1 MKRNQFLHFACKLL
15 AIPACILI
23 SAGSALA
30 AGPTE
35 NVLYHFQGGSDGAE
49 PYARLVFD
57 AAGNLYGTT
66 LFGGDGCKYECGTVF
81 QLTPNAGGGWKETVL
96 HRFAGPDGKYPQS
109 TLVLDQL
116 GNLYGTTSDGGR
128 YGGGVVFELARRSN
142 GTWKE
147 SILHH
152 FGHGND
158 GANPSAGL
166 IWDAAA
172 GNLYGTTQGGGRTAC
187 QQGCGIVF
195 KLTPT
200 ADGRWQESTLYAFKG
215 NSDGS
220 GLRGGLAFDNAG
232 NLYGTTS
239 NFPGT
244 AFKLTP
250 TSHGPWKKTLLHA
263 FKPGGD
269 GSNPVGSLII
279 DEKGNLYGAT
289 VTGGACELC
298 GIVFRLTPTSH
309 GPWKKTTLYEF
320 KSDQR
325 GRQPYDGVAFDPK
338 GNLYG
343 ATSRNGDPTCD
354 CGTVFKLTPRAS
366 GQWHET
372 NLHIFKGSGDGAVPN
387 GSVILDTKGN
397 VYGTTTDDGWGVVYE
412 IAP

>member
-1 MKRNQFLHFACKLL
+1 MKRKQSLDSACKLL
-15 AIPACILI
+15 AILACILI

-49 PYARLVFD
+49 PYARVVFD
-57 AAGNLYGTT
+57 TAGNLYGTT
-66 LFGGDGCKYECGTVF
+66 LFGGNGCKYECGTVF

-96 HRFAGPDGKYPQS
+96 HQFAGPDGKYPTS
-109 TLVLDQL
+109 ALVFDKL

-128 YGGGVVFELARRSN
+128 YGAGVVFKLTQGSN

-158 GANPSAGL
+158 GANPFAGL
-166 IWDAAA
+166 IWDTA
-172 GNLYGTTQGGGRTAC
+172 GNLYGTAQGGGRRAC
-187 QQGCGIVF
+187 QGGCGTVF

-200 ADGRWQESTLYAFKG
+200 AGGHWQESTLYAFKG
-215 NSDGS
+215 DSDGS
-220 GLRGGLAFDNAG
+220 GLRGGLVFDKTG

-239 NFPGT
+239 NYPGT
-244 AFKLTP
+244 VFRLTP
-250 TSHGPWKKTLLHA
+250 TSQGPWKKTLLHA
-263 FKPGGD
+263 FTPGAD
-269 GSNPVGSLII
+269 GNNPVGSLII
-279 DEKGNLYGAT
+279 DGNNNLYGAT

-309 GPWKKTTLYEF
+309 GLWKKSTLYEF

-325 GRQPYDGVAFDPK
+325 GRQPYDGVAFDPE

-354 CGTVFKLTPRAS
+354 CGTVFELTPRVS
-366 GQWHET
+366 GEWHET
-372 NLHIFKGSGDGAVPN
+372 TLHIFKGSGDGAAPY
-387 GSVILDTKGN
+387 GGVILDTEGN
-397 VYGTTTDDGWGVVYE
+397 VYGTTTDDGWGLVYE
-412 IAP
+412 ITP